1 MTEIQ
6 SNGIRLEYDDAGR
19 ATDPAIVFIIG
30 FGLQL
35 IAWPQAMVDG
45 LVEAGFRVIRFDNR
59 DTGLSQRFPDAGL
72 PDVASVFAARTAG
85 LPFEYAYDENDMA
98 DDVADLIAGLGLS
111 SAHIVGMSMGGRI
124 AQRLALR
131 QPERV
136 TSLTAMM
143 TSSGDSK
150 LPSGDP
156 EVMATLMTPPKDPS
170 SRQSYVSNGMKI
182 AKALK
187 SPGFKFDAKAVRR
200 GLEAAFDRSPGIDG
214 YMRNM
219 VAMIAAPPFHY
230 TLAEIKTPTLVL
242 HGDVDPVLPVAH
254 AEDLV
259 RRIRSA
265 RLHLIEGWGHEVQSP
280 DMIPLLVEVIADH
293 CRAAT

>member
-19 ATDPAIVFIIG
+19 AGDPAIVFIIG

-35 IAWPQAMVDG
+35 IAWPQALVDG
-45 LVEAGFRVIRFDNR
+45 LVAAGFRIIRFDNR
-59 DTGLSQRFPDAGL
+59 DTGLSQRFPEAGL
-72 PDVASVFAARTAG
+72 PNVASVVAARSTG
-85 LPFEYAYDENDMA
+85 MPFDYAYDENDMA

-111 SAHIVGMSMGGRI
+111 AAHVVGMSMGGRI

-131 QPERV
+131 QPGRV
-136 TSLTAMM
+136 NSLTAMM
-143 TSSGDSK
+143 TSSGDPK
-150 LPSGDP
+150 LPSGNP
-156 EVMATLMTPPKDPS
+156 EVVATLMTPPDDPS
-170 SRQSYVSNGMKI
+170 SRKSYVDNGMRI

-187 SPGFKFDAKAVRR
+187 SPGFKFDAKAVRQ

-214 YMRNM
+214 YMRSM

-230 TLAEIKTPTLVL
+230 TLGEITAPTLVL
-242 HGDVDPVLPVAH
+242 HGDADPVLPVAH

-259 RRIRSA
+259 RRIRGA
-265 RLHLIEGWGHEVQSP
+265 KLHLIEGWSHEVQSP
-280 DMIPLLVEVIADH
+280 GVIPLLVTAIAEH
-293 CRAAT
+293 CRSAS

>member
-6 SNGIRLEYDDAGR
+6 SNGIRLQYDDAGR

-35 IAWPQAMVDG
+35 IAWPQDLIDG

-72 PDVASVFAARTAG
+72 PDVSSVFAARTAG
-85 LPFEYAYDENDMA
+85 LPFDYAYDENDMA

-111 SAHIVGMSMGGRI
+111 SAHVVGMSMGGRI
-124 AQRLALR
+124 AQRVALR
-131 QPERV
+131 QPRRV
-136 TSLTAMM
+136 ASLTAMI
-143 TSSGDSK
+143 TSSGDPK
-150 LPSGDP
+150 LPPGNAN
-156 EVMATLMTPPKDPS
+156 VMKTLMTPPEDPT
-170 SRQSYVSNGMKI
+170 SRKSYVANGMKI
-182 AKALK
+182 ARALK
-187 SPGFKFDAKAVRR
+187 SPGFKFDAKAARR
-200 GLEAAFDRSPGIDG
+200 GLEAAFDRSPEIDG

-230 TLAEIKTPTLVL
+230 TLTEITAPTMVL
-242 HGDVDPVLPVAH
+242 HGDADPVLPVAH

-259 RRIRSA
+259 RRIRGA
-265 RLHLIEGWGHEVQSP
+265 KLHLIEGWSHEIQSP
-280 DMIPLLVEVIADH
+280 DVIPLLVTAISEH
-293 CRAAT
+293 CRAAA